1 VNRVF
6 LTGTIRDKIRVRYTP
21 QGRRI
26 LLFPLLVDEEGFTIE
41 VLYKVPE
48 GGVDYA
54 EKAKGKVMIAGTLTK
69 AGEKPDQFFRLK
81 ANKIMLMEE

>member
-1 VNRVF
+1 MNRVF
-6 LTGTIRDKIRVRYTP
+6 LTGTIRDRVKVRYTP

-48 GGVDYA
+48 GAGDYA
-54 EKAKGKVMIAGTLTK
+54 GKADARVMITGTLAK
-69 AGEKPDQFFRLK
+69 AGEKPAQFLRLK